1 MSRLLVF
8 SLVLGLLLFSG
19 CVVEQF
25 IDPGAIAVWQQK
37 DDGDWNI
44 RYSLWNDN
52 TKAWYTPA
60 GPVTSLIANIGG
72 DDHDPYIDSDGTDTA
87 ISVWSHESEG
97 DADIYYSV
105 WNTNTWTKPA
115 PVATL
120 SGYDSDPAVAMD
132 FAGNAVAVW
141 VHKNTDGTTMLYYST
156 YDRKSWSTPE
166 PVDREHTKVSLPELS
181 YSSTTGIF
189 FLIWT
194 ESTEVGTRT
203 FASGYSGSWV
213 PAVEIPGQKNNAA
226 FDTGVPTDE
235 RIGLGTAGK
244 KREAI
249 AVWPTTN
256 GEVYSSTWSPSGW
269 STALMYGTEEMPD
282 AEFEYGGVP
291 YSVFI
296 KGRDLHWSKDLYS
309 TGGVTPVPGTGE
321 DYRPALTF
329 IGDRIVGIT
338 VFWTKKALPSEIY
351 FGRWDGSSWDPVR
364 PIDVANVPGED
375 RNPDVS
381 PLMKEDQEWDVYIDW
396 CGDGVI
402 QWPNMWG
409 NFEQCEVGIP
419 CPIATDWCNP
429 ADCQCYYDYPNVTWC
444 GDGIVQRPNSAGQM
458 EECEVGVP
466 CPNQNDWCDLA
477 DCLCYG
483 EDMPPETHKECDYEN
498 GACVDVAGPGQDQCT
513 RDEEC
518 QEDLYES
525 HTECF
530 EETCIDVN
538 GPGQSECRIDD
549 DCIVGDDTY
558 LGCVDGALCISMFGS
573 GQDECLV
580 DKDCWDD
587 EPTSACGDGVIE
599 GNEACD
605 IGGAL
610 INGIQYPAAPETCPM
625 GQHCSEC
632 QCVKGVFTPRCGDG
646 YISGQEQGANEECD
660 TKKGTLP
667 DTCIPPEVCNSVCRC
682 EYLEEDDGMHYGC
695 VEGGCMLIEGEGR
708 NECMFDSDCKHYG
721 CEDETCVMLYY
732 PGDNECYIDEDCEI
746 THTECIDEECVD
758 VQGLG
763 KDECEWDPDCIIET
777 HTECI
782 EGLCEEV
789 EGEGQSECLYD
800 EDCQEYHT
808 ECIEEQCV
816 EVEGAGDWECLFDE
830 DCEEIEPPSLD
841 CGYICGQ
848 TSGAEVLAQGLV
860 DSNECKSA
868 LSIYESITCTTTC
881 RYSWF
886 YRVDNVAGYDSCC
899 CGMVKRFDC
908 TDCPGQNPECPD
920 PEDICNA
927 NAPSWYSP

>member
-1 MSRLLVF
+1 MSRLIAF

-19 CVVEQF
+19 CIVEQYME
-25 IDPGAIAVWQQK
+25 PGAIAVWQQK

-87 ISVWSHESEG
+87 ISVWSHEADGS
-97 DADIYYSV
+97 ADIYYSV
-105 WNTNTWTKPA
+105 WKTNTWTKPV

-132 FAGNAVAVW
+132 FAGNAVSVW

-156 YDRKSWSTPE
+156 YDGKTWSSPD
-166 PVDREHTKVSLPELS
+166 PVNREHTKVSLPELS
-181 YSSTTGIF
+181 YSSTSGIF

-194 ESTEVGTRT
+194 ESTEAGTRA

-226 FDTGVPTDE
+226 FDTEVPTDE

-244 KREAI
+244 KKEAI

-256 GEVYSSTWSPSGW
+256 GELYSSTWSPSGW

-296 KGRDLHWSKDLYS
+296 KERDLHWSKDLYS
-309 TGGVTPVPGTGE
+309 SGGVTPVPGTGE

-329 IGDRIVGIT
+329 IGDRITGLT
-338 VFWTKKALPSEIY
+338 VLWTTKALPSEIY
-351 FGRWDGSSWDPVR
+351 FGRWDGSSWEPVR
-364 PIDVANVPGED
+364 PIDVATVPGED

-381 PLMKEDQEWDVYIDW
+381 PLMKEDQEWDAYVDW

-402 QWPNMWG
+402 QWPNIWG

-444 GDGIVQRPNSAGQM
+444 GDGMIQRPNSAGVM
-458 EECEVGVP
+458 EECEAGVP
-466 CPNQNDWCDLA
+466 CMNPKEKCNLA
-477 DCLCYG
+477 TCKCEPQDQPP
-483 EDMPPETHKECDYEN
+483 PPED
-498 GACVDVAGPGQDQCT
+498 G
-513 RDEEC
+513 
-518 QEDLYES
+518 
-525 HTECF
+525 
-530 EETCIDVN
+530 
-538 GPGQSECRIDD
+538 DD
-549 DCIVGDDTY
+549 DLPPEDGDD
-558 LGCVDGALCISMFGS
+558 DG
-573 GQDECLV
+573 EPE
-580 DKDCWDD
+580 DD
-587 EPTSACGDGVIE
+587 ELDEAICGDGLIE

-605 IGGAL
+605 IGGAT
-610 INGIQYPAAPETCPM
+610 INGLTHGAAPETCPM
-625 GQHCSEC
+625 GQHCRDC
-632 QCVKGVFTPRCGDG
+632 QCVKGIFTPRCGDG

-660 TKKGTLP
+660 TKGGTLP
-667 DTCIPPEVCNSVCRC
+667 DTCTPPETCNSVCRC
-682 EYLEEDDGMHYGC
+682 EYAEEDDGMHYAC
-695 VEGGCMLIEGEGR
+695 VEGGCMLIEGEGY
-708 NECMFDSDCKHYG
+708 NECVYDSQCRYY
-721 CEDETCVMLYY
+721 ECVDDAICQLVLT
-732 PGDNECYIDEDCEI
+732 PGNNECYDNEDCEL

-758 VQGLG
+758 VSGFG
-763 KDECEWDPDCIIET
+763 DSECIYDADCIEEEW
-777 HTECI
+777 HTECV
-782 EGLCEEV
+782 EGQCVDV
-789 EGEGQSECLYD
+789 EGEGQWECIYD
-800 EDCQEYHT
+800 EDCVEDTYCGDGIVQPEYE
-808 ECIEEQCV
+808 ECEYDQDCYGEAVCNNCQC
-816 EVEGAGDWECLFDE
+816 
-830 DCEEIEPPSLD
+830 IEPPYLD

-848 TSGAEVLAQGLV
+848 TAGAEVLAQGLAT
-860 DSNECKSA
+860 SNECKSA
-868 LSIYESITCTTTC
+868 LSVYESITCYTTC

-899 CGMVKRFDC
+899 CGVVKRFPCD
-908 TDCPGQNPECPD
+908 DCPGQNPTCPD
-920 PEDICNA
+920 PEDICDA

>member
-1 MSRLLVF
+1 MSRLIAF
-8 SLVLGLLLFSG
+8 SLVLGLLLISG
-19 CVVEQF
+19 CVVEQYM
-25 IDPGAIAVWQQK
+25 DPGAIAVWQQK

-72 DDHDPYIDSDGTDTA
+72 DDHDPYIDSDGVDTA
-87 ISVWSHESEG
+87 ISVWSHEEG
-97 DADIYYSV
+97 GSADIYYSV
-105 WNTNTWTKPA
+105 WKSNTWTKPV

-132 FAGNAVAVW
+132 FAGNAVSVW

-156 YDRKSWSTPE
+156 YDGKSWSTPE
-166 PVDREHTKVSLPELS
+166 QVDKEHIKVSLPELS
-181 YSSTTGIF
+181 FSSTSGIY

-194 ESTEVGTRT
+194 EATDAGTRA

-235 RIGLGTAGK
+235 RIGLGTAGR

-256 GEVYSSTWSPSGW
+256 GELYSSTWTPSGW
-269 STALMYGTEEMPD
+269 STALTYGTEEMPD

-329 IGDRIVGIT
+329 IGDRITGLT

-351 FGRWDGSSWDPVR
+351 FGRWDGAAWEPVR

-381 PLMKEDQEWDVYIDW
+381 PLMKEDQEWDFYIDW

-409 NFEQCEVGIP
+409 NFEQCEVGVP
-419 CPIATDWCNP
+419 CPIANDWCNP
-429 ADCQCYYDYPNVTWC
+429 ADCQCYYDYPKDWC

-458 EECEVGVP
+458 EECEPGVIP
-466 CPNQNDWCDLA
+466 CPNPNDWCDPA
-477 DCLCYG
+477 DCKCYG
-483 EDMPPETHKECDYEN
+483 EGYENDTHTECDYEN
-498 GACVDVAGPGQDQCT
+498 GACLLMPGPGQDECAI
-513 RDEEC
+513 DE
-518 QEDLYES
+518 
-525 HTECF
+525 
-530 EETCIDVN
+530 
-538 GPGQSECRIDD
+538 
-549 DCIVGDDTY
+549 
-558 LGCVDGALCISMFGS
+558 
-573 GQDECLV
+573 
-580 DKDCWDD
+580 DCWED
-587 EPTSACGDGVIE
+587 ELTEGVCGNGVIE
-599 GNEACD
+599 GNEVCD
-605 IGGAL
+605 VGGAT
-610 INGIQYPAAPETCPM
+610 IDGITHGAAPETCPM

-632 QCVKGVFTPRCGDG
+632 QCVQGVFTPRCGDG
-646 YISGQEQGANEECD
+646 YISGQKQGANEECD

-667 DTCIPPEVCNSVCRC
+667 DTCTLPETCNAVCRC
-682 EYLEEDDGMHYGC
+682 EEEEIDDGMHYGC
-695 VEGGCMLIEGEGR
+695 VEGACMFLEGEGR
-708 NECMFDSDCKHYG
+708 NDCLYDSDCKHYE
-721 CEDETCVMLYY
+721 CQDEACVLVYS
-732 PGDNECYIDEDCEI
+732 PGTDECYDNEDCEL

-758 VQGLG
+758 VRGFG
-763 KDECEWDPDCIIET
+763 DSECSFDADCI
-777 HTECI
+777 
-782 EGLCEEV
+782 EE
-789 EGEGQSECLYD
+789 EF
-800 EDCQEYHT
+800 HT

-816 EVEGAGDWECLFDE
+816 DVEGPGDWECYYDS
-830 DCEEIEPPSLD
+830 DCEITEPPNLD
-841 CGYICGQ
+841 CQYICGQ
-848 TSGAEVLAQGLV
+848 TPGAEVLAQGL
-860 DSNECKSA
+860 SSSSQCTSA
-868 LSIYESITCTTTC
+868 LQSYYEPISCYTTC

-899 CGMVKRFDC
+899 CGLVKRFPC
-908 TDCPGQNPECPD
+908 TNCPCTPPCDFGCPD
-920 PEDICNA
+920 PETKCA
-927 NAPSWYSP
+927 AAAPSWYSP